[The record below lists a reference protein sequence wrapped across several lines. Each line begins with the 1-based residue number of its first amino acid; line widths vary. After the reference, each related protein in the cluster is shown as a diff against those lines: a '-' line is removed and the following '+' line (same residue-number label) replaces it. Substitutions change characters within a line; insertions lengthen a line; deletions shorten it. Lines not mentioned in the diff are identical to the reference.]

1 MSRTDK
7 DRPVYIRAF
16 DPFSREFYNTIS
28 HDAWAHA
35 HGECDAGTEHGAE
48 NRFWSARCT
57 PEMRFYRGSYTSM
70 RARDGRKTW
79 HRKHRASAR
88 GFLRELVIAA
98 NGGHV
103 EEAEDL
109 IDNRQTHR
117 FAEYG
122 GGYWD

>member
-7 DRPVYIRAF
+7 DRPVYVRAF
-16 DPFSREFYNTIS
+16 DPFDSQFLNAVT
-28 HDAWAHA
+28 HDAWSHA
-35 HGECDAGTEHGAE
+35 RGECDADTSCDAKG
-48 NRFWSARCT
+48 RFWRTGCA

-70 RARDGRKTW
+70 RARDGRAAW
-79 HRKHRASAR
+79 HRRHRASAR

-98 NGGHV
+98 NCGDV
-103 EEAEDL
+103 EDAEDL

>member
-16 DPFSREFYNTIS
+16 DPFSREFYNTIA

-35 HGECDAGTEHGAE
+35 HGECDAGTEHSAE
-48 NRFWSARCT
+48 RRFWRCGCV
-57 PEMRFYRGSYTSM
+57 PEMRFYRGSYTSV
-70 RARDGRKTW
+70 RASDARNTW

-88 GFLRELVIAA
+88 VFLRELIAAA
-98 NGGHV
+98 NGGDV
-103 EEAEDL
+103 EDAEDL